1 MTTMNYN
8 VFITCAITGDDTK
21 LTKSPHCPVT
31 PQQIAQ
37 SAIEAAQAGATIVH
51 IHVRDPE
58 TGNFSMETRYY
69 REVVKHIRES
79 KVDVLV
85 NLTCGMGGYI
95 CIGDKGLANTP
106 APGTDFVSQEER
118 MRHVIDLCEEG
129 KYRPDIATLDCGTLN
144 FGDGNRAYISTPD
157 YLRQGA
163 QILLDLHVKPELEV
177 FDTGN
182 LWFVKQLLKEKL
194 LNVPTLIQLCTGI
207 PYGVPAD
214 TAHLVAMVNA
224 LPAECIWSSFS
235 ISRMQMPWVA
245 QSILL
250 GGNVRVG
257 LEDNLYLSRGVYASN
272 AQLVTKARTIIE
284 AMGAQIMTPAQTRER
299 LQLRG

>member
-1 MTTMNYN
+1 MNPD
-8 VFITCAITGDDTK
+8 VMITCAVTGDDTK
-21 LTKSPHCPVT
+21 VTKSPHCPVT
-31 PQQIAQ
+31 PEQIAA
-37 SAIEAAQAGATIVH
+37 SAVEAARAGAAIVH

-58 TGNFSMETRYY
+58 TGAFSMQTRHY
-69 REVVKHIRES
+69 REVVKRIRES
-79 KVDVLV
+79 KVDVIV

-95 CIGDKGLANTP
+95 CVGERGLEDTP

-118 MRHVIDLCEEG
+118 MRHVIELCNEG
-129 KYRPDIATLDCGTLN
+129 LYRPEIATLDCGSLN
-144 FGDGNRAYISTPD
+144 FGDGNRAYVSTPD
-157 YLRQGA
+157 YLRRGTA
-163 QILLDLHVKPELEV
+163 ILRELGVKPELEV

-182 LWFVKQLLKEKL
+182 LWFVRKL
-194 LNVPTLIQLCTGI
+194 VDEGLIPAPALIQLCCGI

-214 TAHLVAMVNA
+214 VGHLVAMVNT
-224 LPAECIWSSFS
+224 LPAGSVWTSFA

-272 AQLVTKARTIIE
+272 AQLVEKARTIIE
-284 AMGAQIMTPAQTRER
+284 GMGARILTPAQARER
-299 LQLRG
+299 LGLH